1 MYPKDLYY
9 SKDHEWVK
17 IEGDTATVGITDFA
31 QKHLG
36 DVVYIELP
44 AIGTRLDVHQT
55 IGAVESVKA
64 VSDVYS
70 PISGEVI
77 AVNENLNDSPEIMN
91 QDPHGKGWIIRMK
104 VRDKTDQEKL
114 MNSGDYEKYRIMRPR
129 DPSLQKLEPDKLS
142 PHPFFELPGQDIAAE
157 KLAFFELN
165 DPLEVSLQ
173 DRGGFIDIIAVKHQ
187 FGFQAKSIPGA

>member
-1 MYPKDLYY
+1 MYPNNLYY
-9 SKDHEWVK
+9 SKDHEWAK

-44 AIGTRLDVHQT
+44 AIGTRLDVHQR
-55 IGAVESVKA
+55 IGVIESVKA

-77 AVNENLNDSPEIMN
+77 AVNEGLNDSPEIMN

-114 MNSGDYEKYRIMRPR
+114 MNSVDYEKY
-129 DPSLQKLEPDKLS
+129 LEGIES
-142 PHPFFELPGQDIAAE
+142 
-157 KLAFFELN
+157 
-165 DPLEVSLQ
+165 
-173 DRGGFIDIIAVKHQ
+173 
-187 FGFQAKSIPGA
+187 